1 MDEVGSKPQRFF
13 LPWKRRLNGGLLL
26 MVLLLGTM
34 GFYILYPLLLIL
46 INSFNVASIA
56 DPPVYS
62 LEAWRVAFS
71 DADLWVS
78 LWNTIKIAAVYQ
90 TIAFPIG
97 IIIAWLLARTNMPF
111 ARGFEFMFWVSF
123 LLPNLAT
130 TFGWIMLLDPST
142 GLINKWLKELPLL
155 NGLSFD
161 IYSFWGIIWA
171 HLMANGISIKVMLLT
186 PAFRRMD
193 ASLEEASRMMGG
205 NTLITMLRITIPVM
219 TPALVVVFLLSLIRM
234 FSTFETELLL
244 GAPWGFYVYS
254 TKIVDLAKQDPPLLN
269 QAAALGSITL
279 LFLAVFIPL
288 QRWLIARRQFTTVTS
303 QFKPKLV
310 DLGPWKIAATALVF
324 LVTCLLVII
333 PSLSVLGS
341 TFMVHFGF
349 FNLPDTWTLEYWQLG
364 LNDQGLLRAFTNT
377 MIIAGAAALV
387 GPFLFSLVA
396 YVLVRTRL
404 PGRSL
409 LDSLC
414 WIPSAIPG
422 ILAGLGLLWM
432 FLGTPFFRPFYGS
445 LFLLTLAT
453 VLGGVTLATQ
463 VLKSNFIQLGNELE
477 EASRMSGAG
486 FWRTYFKVV
495 LPLMAQTMVL
505 IGVLKFMFAAQHTS
519 SIILL
524 ATSHTWT
531 LSLLTLE
538 QISYGYYEQ
547 ASITIS
553 LIIVLTLGLA
563 IVARSFGL
571 KVGVRAD

>member
-1 MDEVGSKPQRFF
+1 MNEPAAGTSRIALPFDLQINRGLF
-13 LPWKRRLNGGLLL
+13 L
-26 MVLLLGTM
+26 MIVLLGTL
-34 GFYILYPLLLIL
+34 GFYILYPLILIL

-56 DPPVYS
+56 DDPVYS
-62 LEAWRVAFS
+62 FAPWRAAFG
-71 DADLWVS
+71 DPELWVS
-78 LWNTIKIAAVYQ
+78 LWNTIKVAVIYQ
-90 TIAFPIG
+90 SIAFPVAIL
-97 IIIAWLLARTNMPF
+97 ISWLIARTDMRF
-111 ARGFEFMFWVSF
+111 AKGFEFMFWVSF
-123 LLPNLAT
+123 LLPSLAT
-130 TFGWIMLLDPST
+130 TFGWIMLLDPSS
-142 GLINKWLKELPLL
+142 GLINRWIHGIPFLKDVTF
-155 NGLSFD
+155 N

-193 ASLEEASRMMGG
+193 STLEEASRMMGG
-205 NTLITMLRITIPVM
+205 NTWTTMLRITMPVM

-254 TKIVDLAKQDPPLLN
+254 TKIVDMAKQDPPLLN

-279 LFLAVFIPL
+279 IFLAIFIPL
-288 QRWLIARRQFTTVTS
+288 QRWLINRRQFTTVTG
-303 QFKPKLV
+303 QFKAKLV
-310 DLGPWKIAATALVF
+310 DLEGWRIPGTIFVF
-324 LVTCLLVII
+324 FVVCLLVII
-333 PSLSVLGS
+333 PTLSVIGS
-341 TFMVHFGF
+341 SFMVHFGF
-349 FNLPDTWTLEYWQLG
+349 FDLPQVWTLEYWYLA
-364 LNDQGLLRAFTNT
+364 LNDSGLLLAFKNT
-377 MIIAGAAALV
+377 LIVAGMAAIIGPLV
-387 GPFLFSLVA
+387 FSLVA
-396 YVLVRTRL
+396 YVIVRTQL
-404 PGRSL
+404 PGRGL
-409 LDSLC
+409 LDSIC

-453 VLGGVTLATQ
+453 VLGGITISTQ
-463 VLKSNFIQLGNELE
+463 VLKSNFIQLGKELE

-486 FWRTYFKVV
+486 FWKTYFKIVI
-495 LPLMAQTMVL
+495 PLMAQTMVL

-538 QISYGYYEQ
+538 QIGYGYYEQ

-553 LIIVLTLGLA
+553 LIIILTLGLA

-571 KVGVRAD
+571 KVGIQAS